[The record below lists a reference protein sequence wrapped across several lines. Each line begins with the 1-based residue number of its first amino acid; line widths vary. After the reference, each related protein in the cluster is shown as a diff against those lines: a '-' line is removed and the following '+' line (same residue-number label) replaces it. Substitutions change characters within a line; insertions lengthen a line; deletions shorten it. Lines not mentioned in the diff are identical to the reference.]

1 MTRRSLMKF
10 TYIVRAKD
18 SFYALPPERQK
29 EIIDALSQKHEK
41 LKIEGTLKEAHVQ
54 GYLKV
59 SMYYLDS
66 FQDLMRLAA
75 RPIDAEI
82 IPFVD
87 ADVYVS
93 SPPLTSSIG
102 PLWESFKL
110 WQGEAA
116 AAV

>member
-1 MTRRSLMKF
+1 MKF
-10 TYIVRAKD
+10 AYVVRAKD

-41 LKIEGTLKEAHVQ
+41 FKIEGTLKEAHVQ
-54 GYLKV
+54 GDLKV
-59 SMYYLDS
+59 AMYYVDS

-75 RPIDAEI
+75 SPMDAKI
-82 IPFVD
+82 IRFVD

-93 SPPLTSSIG
+93 SPASASSIG